1 MSSFLLLAVAGPPVP
16 LADLWLPILLAA
28 VVTWIIA
35 ALFWTVGPHHKHEV
49 AGLPNEDRIMA
60 AMREAGVRPGHYA
73 MPFAG
78 TPDAMKAPE
87 FRQKLDAG
95 PVGFLTIG
103 TADNARNMGKPM
115 ILSLVYYLVVSFFVA
130 YLTSRTVA
138 AGAHYLEVFR
148 VAGTA
153 AFLAYAMGIFPDTI
167 WFQRGW
173 TRAWKQVC
181 DALVMALF
189 TAGVFGWR
197 WPGM

>member
-1 MSSFLLLAVAGPPVP
+1 MPLFLLQVATGSQVA
-16 LADLWLPILLAA
+16 LTDLWLPIVLAA
-28 VVTWIIA
+28 VITWIIA
-35 ALFWTVGPHHKHEV
+35 ALFWTVSPHHKHEV
-49 AGLPNEDRIMA
+49 TGLPGEDRIMA
-60 AMREAGVRPGHYA
+60 AMREAGVQPGQYA
-73 MPFAG
+73 MPFCA
-78 TPDAMKAPE
+78 TPEAMKTPE
-87 FRQKLDAG
+87 FQQKLDQG

-115 ILSLVYYLVVSFFVA
+115 VLSLVYYLVVSLFVA

-138 AGAHYLEVFR
+138 AGAGYLPVFR

-153 AFLAYAMGIFPDTI
+153 AFLASGAGVFSDTI

-173 TRAWKQVC
+173 ARAWKQVF

-197 WPGM
+197 WPSM